1 MIKMERLEHAAVFK
15 AERRE
20 LEIYLSRNE
29 RCNISINKE
38 INTTHSDLL

>member
-20 LEIYLSRNE
+20 LEIYSIVEE
-29 RCNISINKE
+29 RKMQYIN
-38 INTTHSDLL
+38 